1 MCNLPDMGCYPIP
14 GGWAGLGPTA
24 ELRWGQHSLAGYPSL
39 NTFERSSVCSVWLGQ
54 ESRLASGP
62 KEFQG
67 KIQPQFPLVQ
77 GIRVQASFL
86 SAAS

>member
-1 MCNLPDMGCYPIP
+1 MSNLPDVGCFPIP

-24 ELRWGQHSLAGYPSL
+24 ELRWGQQPGRVPFIEH
-39 NTFERSSVCSVWLGQ
+39 FERSSVCSVWLGQ
-54 ESRLASGP
+54 ESNLASGP

-67 KIQPQFPLVQ
+67 KIQPQPPLVR